1 MARKSRGRQKV
12 EMVKMN
18 NESNLQVTFSKRR
31 AGLFKKASELCTLCG
46 ADIAIIVFSPGRKV
60 FSFGHPSV
68 ETVVERF
75 ISGTPPQAASG
86 TMKLIEAHRNA
97 SVRELNIQLTQIQN
111 QLETEKKRS
120 EELNQ
125 MKKSNESQC
134 WWMAPKEDMSLA
146 QLQQLKASLDE
157 LKKNVA
163 KHAEKILIH
172 TSNNH
177 PHLPLPHPHPHHHH
191 HSHHPFFLGSS
202 SSGACL
208 PFETRPVGFNTSVVP
223 FNNPNMMPSGYH
235 GFGQG
240 FF

>member
-1 MARKSRGRQKV
+1 MVKKSRGRQKV

-18 NESNLQVTFSKRR
+18 NESNLHVTFSKRR

-46 ADIAIIVFSPGRKV
+46 VNIAIIVFSPGRKV

-68 ETVVERF
+68 ETMVERF
-75 ISGTPPQAASG
+75 INGNPPQVTSG
-86 TMKLIEAHRNA
+86 TMKFIEAHRNA
-97 SVRELNIQLTQIQN
+97 SVRELNMQLTQVLN
-111 QLETEKKRS
+111 QLEIEKNRS

-125 MKKSNESQC
+125 MKRVNENQC

-146 QLQQLKASLDE
+146 QLQQVKASFDE

-163 KHAEKILIH
+163 KHVEKIVIH
-172 TSNNH
+172 SSNNH
-177 PHLPLPHPHPHHHH
+177 PHLPLPCPHHHH
-191 HSHHPFFLGSS
+191 PHHPFFLGSS
-202 SSGACL
+202 SSGVGL
-208 PFETRPVGFNTSVVP
+208 PFETRPIGFNTSVVP
-223 FNNPNMMPSGYH
+223 FNNPNMMPTGNQ